1 MSSASEPTMSKHRLP
16 AREAWTARGLS
27 RCMSGSPPTGRTR
40 TRSAETSVTL
50 GATMTWTS
58 RSSSSQ
64 AIRRSWAD
72 ESSAPPATKMTSA
85 STSSTACRSWSG
97 VPITGT
103 PVPVSAVSV
112 ASGTSAPT
120 TS

>member
-1 MSSASEPTMSKHRLP
+1 MSKVRLP
-16 AREAWTARGLS
+16 AREAFTARGLS
-27 RCMSGSPPTGRTR
+27 RCISGSPPTGRTL

-50 GATMTWTS
+50 GATITWTS

-64 AIRRSWAD
+64 AIRRSWLA

-85 STSSTACRSWSG
+85 PATSTARSSWSG
-97 VPITGT
+97 VPTTGT
-103 PVPVSAVSV
+103 PARVSV
-112 ASGTSAPT
+112 VMLADGTSAPT

>member
-1 MSSASEPTMSKHRLP
+1 M
-16 AREAWTARGLS
+16 
-27 RCMSGSPPTGRTR
+27 
-40 TRSAETSVTL
+40 TL
-50 GATMTWTS
+50 GATTTLTS

-64 AIRRSWAD
+64 AIRRSWLA

-85 STSSTACRSWSG
+85 SATSTARRSWSG

-103 PVPVSAVSV
+103 PARVSAVIL
-112 ASGTSAPT
+112 ADGTSAPT